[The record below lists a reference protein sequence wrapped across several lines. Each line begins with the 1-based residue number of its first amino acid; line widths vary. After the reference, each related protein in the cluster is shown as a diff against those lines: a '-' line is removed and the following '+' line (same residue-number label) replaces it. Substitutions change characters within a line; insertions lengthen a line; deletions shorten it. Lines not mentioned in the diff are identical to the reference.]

1 MATDEAHGSG
11 AENDVADKIEQEMTP
26 SKKREM
32 LGVNSPKAHGKNVN
46 IFPSDLMTQVTK
58 EDEEKSQAEL
68 KARQAEE
75 EESKRRE
82 EEEESKRQQH
92 QLEVASAERPSR
104 SGFFQGRCCSWFC
117 CFCSTPPPDVD
128 SNDDQTTD
136 YVHEN
141 VEVQTAETEVQ
152 TVSTRDAGVE
162 ATPDASDEAQVEETS
177 ESESMPKEGL
187 LGQPYPEDKGRKCLV
202 LDLDETL
209 VHSSFQA
216 MECSFS
222 LPIQLGGM
230 TYEVYVLK
238 RPHVDEFI
246 KECAKTYEL
255 VIFTASLAE
264 YANPVI
270 DELDKA
276 GLIKHRLFR
285 ESCVL
290 HQGTAYVKDLSRL
303 GRKLK
308 DCIIIDNSPLS
319 FMFDRYN
326 AIHCT
331 SWFGDK
337 KDTEL
342 RDLLPV
348 LNSSLSTV
356 KDVRTMLDAKTQSCQ
371 WVIDHY
377 GKPNKSRQE

>member
-1 MATDEAHGSG
+1 MATDVAHESGADNENG
-11 AENDVADKIEQEMTP
+11 AENDKTEMTP
-26 SKKREM
+26 SKKREVIG
-32 LGVNSPKAHGKNVN
+32 LNSPKAQGNNVN
-46 IFPSDLMTQVTK
+46 LFPSHLMTQVSK
-58 EDEEKSQAEL
+58 EDEEKRQAET
-68 KARQAEE
+68 KARQVEEEGGKRRKEE
-75 EESKRRE
+75 EESN
-82 EEEESKRQQH
+82 RQQH
-92 QLEVASAERPSR
+92 QLEIASAERPSR
-104 SGFFQGRCCSWFC
+104 TGFCCCSWFC
-117 CFCSTPPPDVD
+117 CTPREYESP
-128 SNDDQTTD
+128 DDQAAGQGD
-136 YVHEN
+136 EN
-141 VEVQTAETEVQ
+141 VEVQTKEAADQ
-152 TVSTRDAGVE
+152 MIKAGDAGVAE
-162 ATPDASDEAQVEETS
+162 PADVSEEPAVEEIS
-177 ESESMPKEGL
+177 ESESMPREGL
-187 LGQPYPEDKGRKCLV
+187 LGQPYPEHKGRKCLV

-216 MECSFS
+216 MACSFS

-290 HQGTAYVKDLSRL
+290 HQGSAYVKDLSRL

-319 FMFDRYN
+319 YMFDRYN
-326 AIHCT
+326 AIGCT
-331 SWFGDK
+331 SWFGDEE
-337 KDTEL
+337 DTEL

-348 LNSSLSTV
+348 LNGSLSTV
-356 KDVRTMLDAKTQSCQ
+356 KDVRTMLDAKSQTCQ
-371 WVIDHY
+371 WVIDNY
-377 GKPNKSRQE
+377 GKPNKSSQD

>member
-1 MATDEAHGSG
+1 MATDVAHETG
-11 AENDVADKIEQEMTP
+11 ANNENGGAANDKTEMTP
-26 SKKREM
+26 SKKREAIG
-32 LGVNSPKAHGKNVN
+32 LNSPKAQGKNVN
-46 IFPSDLMTQVTK
+46 IFPSHLMTQVTK
-58 EDEEKSQAEL
+58 EDEEK
-68 KARQAEE
+68 RQTEQKTRQIEEDESMRKKDE
-75 EESKRRE
+75 EESN
-82 EEEESKRQQH
+82 RQQH

-104 SGFFQGRCCSWFC
+104 TDYCCCCAWFC
-117 CFCSTPPPDVD
+117 FCRTSPSVYESP
-128 SNDDQTTD
+128 DDQAAD
-136 YVHEN
+136 HGDEN
-141 VEVQTAETEVQ
+141 VEVQTKEAADQTIKAGDARVAE
-152 TVSTRDAGVE
+152 
-162 ATPDASDEAQVEETS
+162 TPDASEEAPVEEVS
-177 ESESMPKEGL
+177 DSESMPREGL
-187 LGQPYPEDKGRKCLV
+187 LGQPYPEHKGRKCLV

-216 MECSFS
+216 MACSFS

-290 HQGTAYVKDLSRL
+290 HQGSAYVKDLSRL

-319 FMFDRYN
+319 YMFDRYN
-326 AIHCT
+326 AIGCT
-331 SWFGDK
+331 SWFGDEE
-337 KDTEL
+337 DTEL

-348 LNSSLSTV
+348 LNGSLSTV
-356 KDVRTMLDAKTQSCQ
+356 KDVRTMLDAKSQTCQ
-371 WVIDHY
+371 WVIDNY
-377 GKPNKSRQE
+377 GKPNKSSKD